1 MLLRAKQ
8 NSFEM
13 MVQAYSSDIYRFAYW
28 LCRDRSVAEDL
39 AQETFARAWANW
51 ESVRDEKAAKGWL
64 LTICHH
70 EHARLYEKKRVEIDE
85 QELDEMMHGVESKIE
100 ASYEMREA
108 LWLLP
113 EAYREPLLLQVLGG
127 FSCAEIGEMMNISE
141 NTAMQRVTRARKAM
155 REHFEKPE
163 MMMGKKL

>member
-1 MLLRAKQ
+1 
-8 NSFEM
+8 M
-13 MVQAYSSDIYRFAYW
+13 MVQAHTGDIYRFAYW

-39 AQETFARAWANW
+39 VQETFARAWANW
-51 ESVRDEKAAKGWL
+51 ETVRDEKAAKGWL

-70 EHARLYEKKRVEIDE
+70 EHVRLYEKKRVEIDD

-113 EAYREPLLLQVLGG
+113 EQFREPLLLQVLGG
-127 FSCAEIGEMMNISE
+127 FSCAEIGDMVGISE
-141 NTAMQRVTRARKAM
+141 NSAMQRVTRARKAM
-155 REHFEKPE
+155 RQIFGQPE
-163 MMMGKKL
+163 ISWGKKS